1 MSRRESVNR
10 IKYGQGAILLCA
22 LLWSTS
28 GLFIKLLDWHPM
40 VISGGR
46 SILAAAVLIAL
57 RVVSSKKTS
66 QEKITSKNILKLA
79 VFGSF
84 YAATMILFVI
94 ANKLTTSA
102 NAILLQYTAPAWTA
116 LIGWFVLRE
125 RLRWEQWVTLGMV
138 TAGMFLV
145 FSNGLAR
152 GALLGDMTALL
163 SGIAF
168 AANAV
173 VLRLNKD
180 KNPADI
186 LIFSHIIC
194 ALFSIPFFFM
204 YPPTMNTS
212 SVMCILF
219 MGLFQIGAASALFA
233 YGIKRVTAIQ
243 AMLIATIEPVL
254 NPLWVFVVTG
264 EQPALSV
271 IIGGCIIIAAVTFS
285 ATAKKRAALE

>member
-1 MSRRESVNR
+1 
-10 IKYGQGAILLCA
+10 
-22 LLWSTS
+22 S

-40 VISGGR
+40 VIAGGR
-46 SILAAAVLIAL
+46 SILAAVVLIILRSISQNLKAKRENNPKPEKSKLEKNAL
-57 RVVSSKKTS
+57 TN
-66 QEKITSKNILKLA
+66 TLTYLF
-79 VFGSF
+79 FGSF

-116 LIGWFVLRE
+116 LIGWFILRE
-125 RLRWEQWVTLGMV
+125 RLRWEQWLTLCIV

-152 GALLGDMTALL
+152 GSMLGDIVALL

-173 VLRLNKD
+173 VLRLKKD
-180 KNPADI
+180 GNPADI

-194 ALFSIPFFFM
+194 ALFSLPFFFL
-204 YPPTMNTS
+204 YPPAINTGNVFS
-212 SVMCILF
+212 ILF
-219 MGLFQIGAASALFA
+219 MGIFQIGVASALFA
-233 YGIKRVTAIQ
+233 YGLKRISAIQ

-254 NPLWVFVVTG
+254 NPLWVFLVTG
-264 EQPALSV
+264 EKPTFSV
-271 IIGGCIIIAAVTFS
+271 VMGGCIIIAAIIFS
-285 ATAKKRAALE
+285 AIMRPIGQRTNENIE